1 KTYNVKRHFETKH
14 QDFQTKYA
22 EKPKDRKLRISN
34 LEKSLNNEQKMLR
47 ATFTGADAVTVASYE
62 ISWMLAK
69 HGKPFS
75 DGALVKEC
83 FLESTDCLFND
94 LKNKNEIIRRI
105 KNLQLSNDTVCRRIS
120 DISENLCAQLK
131 AKIASAAALSLAV
144 DESTDI
150 GDVAQLCIWIRC
162 IDTVNFEII
171 EDLLSLKSLHDRTL
185 GEGIY
190 IAARQAC
197 DEMNVLLNSIVSV
210 TTDGA
215 LCMTGK
221 HRGLVAEMTKEQLN
235 LLTFHCIV
243 HQQALCSKLG
253 DGHMKGV
260 MDKVV
265 KVVNFIHARPL
276 LHRRFVSLLQEIDS
290 SYGDILLHTEVR
302 WLSRG
307 KVLQRFVALLPEIVW
322 FLSEIGEEDKY
333 PELKDDSWKEDLRK
347 VIDELMCAMASFK
360 IKLELFIAQIKEGD
374 LVHFPML
381 NEACEGALRSDK
393 REKFVATLQQLQK
406 VFSSRFGDFV
416 KVQSAGAFLQDPYT
430 FPIVKLKDL
439 ATTFHLPR
447 HELEEELSD
456 LQGQGATYAAQ
467 HASSIQELWK
477 CVAGQTLHLL
487 SAKIQSMFGSTYI
500 CERTFSAM
508 CRIKSR
514 YRARLTDANNH
525 AQLRCAVTHLQPDC
539 EGIIASNKGNCR

>member
-1 KTYNVKRHFETKH
+1 
-14 QDFQTKYA
+14 
-22 EKPKDRKLRISN
+22 
-34 LEKSLNNEQKMLR
+34 
-47 ATFTGADAVTVASYE
+47 
-62 ISWMLAK
+62 
-69 HGKPFS
+69 
-75 DGALVKEC
+75 
-83 FLESTDCLFND
+83 
-94 LKNKNEIIRRI
+94 
-105 KNLQLSNDTVCRRIS
+105 
-120 DISENLCAQLK
+120 
-131 AKIASAAALSLAV
+131 LSLAV

-162 IDTVNFEII
+162 IDTVNFEIT
-171 EDLLSLKSLHDRTL
+171 EDLLSLKSLHDRTR
-185 GEGIY
+185 GKDIY
-190 IAARQAC
+190 IAVRQ
-197 DEMNVLLNSIVSV
+197 MNVPLNSVVSV

-215 LCMTGK
+215 PCMTGK
-221 HRGLVAEMTKEQLN
+221 HRELVAEMTKEQPN

-265 KVVNFIHARPL
+265 KVVNFIRARPL

-302 WLSRG
+302 WL
-307 KVLQRFVALLPEIVW
+307 RFVALLPKIVW

-333 PELKDDSWKEDLRK
+333 PELKDDSWKEDLSFLANLTGHLNKLNLQLQSEGK
-347 VIDELMCAMASFK
+347 VIDELMCAVASFK

-406 VFSSRFGDFV
+406 TFSSRFGDFV
-416 KVQSAGAFLQDPYT
+416 KVQSAGVFLRDPYT

-456 LQGQGATYAAQ
+456 LQGQGASYVAQ
-467 HASSIQELWK
+467 HASSVQELWK
-477 CVAGQTLHLL
+477 CVAGQTLRLL
-487 SAKIQSMFGSTYI
+487 SAKIQSIFGSTYI
-500 CERTFSAM
+500 WERTFSAM
-508 CRIKSR
+508 CWIKSR

-539 EGIIASNKGNCR
+539 EGITASNKGNCQISH